1 MNNEQK
7 ILDNAPEGATHVD
20 RANHYWKFLDEFGDF
35 LMCDRE
41 DGWVGGFSPIVI
53 RSLADIKRIAELEKE
68 LDDLLSLSA
77 MSDLK
82 KSLAIRDVEQQ
93 KRVVQILWDAG
104 KCDADSWGYILEALK
119 ESK

>member
-1 MNNEQK
+1 MSLEQYK
-7 ILDNAPEGATHVD
+7 DAN
-20 RANHYWKFLDEFGDF
+20 RAELWSVLQIQSQVLKE
-35 LMCDRE
+35 E
-41 DGWVGGFSPIVI
+41 I
-53 RSLADIKRIAELEKE
+53 RKNAELEKE
-68 LDDLLSLSA
+68 LKQQWECGNSKLVECKTKITELEKERDDLLSLSA

-119 ESK
+119 EGE